1 MTQQKMQL
9 PHGNGP
15 RVKPIIK
22 FIEKQLMLVKEVLA
36 KAMLDDAINLK
47 NHIKSL
53 EKYSLTTIKDIF
65 HEPQILINPLPT
77 HQKVQQ

>member
-1 MTQQKMQL
+1 
-9 PHGNGP
+9 
-15 RVKPIIK
+15 
-22 FIEKQLMLVKEVLA
+22 MLVKEVLA